1 MQSTNNDNQQYVEI
15 KLLLNN
21 YGPKKKS
28 QISKNYLETNK
39 NKNTMYQ
46 ILRNAVKAA
55 LRGKCIA
62 VDTYI
67 IKNKYLK
74 SVTTLHLKD

>member
-1 MQSTNNDNQQYVEI
+1 MQSTNNNNQLYAEI

-28 QISKNYLETNK
+28 QIPMNYLETNK

-46 ILRNAVKAA
+46 KLYNAVKAA
-55 LRGKCIA
+55 LRGKCRA

-67 IKNKYLK
+67 KKN
-74 SVTTLHLKD
+74 